1 MGNKNN
7 SKNLKNEKNKNE
19 KNLKYEKNSNKSKD
33 LFNYKYKNRNV
44 FYYSEKYEI
53 SPDELNKFNSIKPTK
68 VSFKEIPKKKF
79 PVKVLIDTDLG
90 TDLDD
95 ALAILYALNLSKK
108 IEIIGITTNYGPS
121 NLRAEIVKKICN
133 QYWKKNPN
141 SKKFEIHAGASKSLG
156 THRELFLA
164 GNEGVGIFSKEKLV
178 QFFNEW
184 KNNLKQ
190 NNYSDIK
197 EAANFIYKSINEH
210 PGLTLISI
218 GIPSNIGYA
227 LKVYP
232 DIPEKIDELVIMG
245 CGSYLEK
252 QKFYSIGHYSPTP
265 VDWFKSDDCNN
276 YGNDEDYKKLPFD
289 LPNNKKEALEFIKN
303 GKPVILYPNHN
314 LSGDTLASK
323 IIFDDDKLKI
333 RIVSHEVT
341 SQFWLCGE
349 SIKYLKKVAKVS
361 ENSSAAGIV
370 GELLKQWF
378 EKRNGNGNGQC
389 PHDPLT
395 IHESVFGGEN
405 SNVLYVPGTIILH
418 EWAAYSTFIPHEDG
432 KHLLGVDIKNKED
445 FLKHLTK
452 YLIKE

>member
-19 KNLKYEKNSNKSKD
+19 KNLKNEKNSNKSKD

-53 SPDELNKFNSIKPTK
+53 YPDELNKFNSIKPTK

-197 EAANFIYKSINEH
+197 EAVNFIYKSINEH
-210 PGLTLISI
+210 PGLTFISI
-218 GIPSNIGYA
+218 GIP
-227 LKVYP
+227 
-232 DIPEKIDELVIMG
+232 
-245 CGSYLEK
+245 
-252 QKFYSIGHYSPTP
+252 
-265 VDWFKSDDCNN
+265 
-276 YGNDEDYKKLPFD
+276 
-289 LPNNKKEALEFIKN
+289 
-303 GKPVILYPNHN
+303 
-314 LSGDTLASK
+314 
-323 IIFDDDKLKI
+323 
-333 RIVSHEVT
+333 
-341 SQFWLCGE
+341 
-349 SIKYLKKVAKVS
+349 
-361 ENSSAAGIV
+361 
-370 GELLKQWF
+370 
-378 EKRNGNGNGQC
+378 
-389 PHDPLT
+389 
-395 IHESVFGGEN
+395 
-405 SNVLYVPGTIILH
+405 
-418 EWAAYSTFIPHEDG
+418 
-432 KHLLGVDIKNKED
+432 
-445 FLKHLTK
+445 
-452 YLIKE
+452 